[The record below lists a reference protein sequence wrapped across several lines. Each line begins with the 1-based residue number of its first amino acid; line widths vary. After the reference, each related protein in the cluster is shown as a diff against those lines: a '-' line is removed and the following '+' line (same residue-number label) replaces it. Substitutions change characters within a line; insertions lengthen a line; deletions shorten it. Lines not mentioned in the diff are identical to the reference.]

1 MSDTGE
7 DVVSSTAAAESG
19 SVATD
24 NESVTTDSESVPAD
38 ADDTGVVT
46 DDTSEMDNPDDT
58 DNVADAGAVAGDVND
73 TTGTEFDTDRETPLE
88 VEGLRKTFG
97 GIVAVDEVSFDVEAG
112 TLTGLIGPNGA
123 GKSTTF
129 NLITG
134 MLEPDTG
141 TVRFNGEDITGL
153 QPYEIANR
161 GLARTFQIARELEEM
176 TVLENMM
183 LAPKGQSGETLWRSV
198 LPITREAVEREETA
212 QLERVWEVLDFFEID
227 HLAEEYAGNLSG
239 GQRKLLEMARAL
251 LTDPDMLLLD
261 EPFAGVNPS
270 LEKRLLEHIHEL
282 REEGYTFLIVEHD
295 MDLIMNNCERVIV
308 LHQGRVLKDGT
319 PAAIRESE
327 DVIEAYLGGEV

>member
-1 MSDTGE
+1 MSDTDE
-7 DVVSSTAAAESG
+7 EVVSSAAAADSG

-24 NESVTTDSESVPAD
+24 SDQ
-38 ADDTGVVT
+38 ADDT
-46 DDTSEMDNPDDT
+46 D
-58 DNVADAGAVAGDVND
+58 DAGGGVDAGDTAAATV
-73 TTGTEFDTDRETPLE
+73 DTDRKTPLQ

-134 MLEPDTG
+134 MLEPDAG
-141 TVRFNGEDITGL
+141 TVQFNGEDITGR
-153 QPYEIANR
+153 QPHEIANR

-183 LAPKGQSGETLWRSV
+183 LAPKGQSGEALWRSV
-198 LPITREAVEREETA
+198 LPVTREAVEHEEAA
-212 QLERVWEVLDFFEID
+212 QLERVWDVLDFFEID
-227 HLAEEYAGNLSG
+227 HLAGEYAGNLSG